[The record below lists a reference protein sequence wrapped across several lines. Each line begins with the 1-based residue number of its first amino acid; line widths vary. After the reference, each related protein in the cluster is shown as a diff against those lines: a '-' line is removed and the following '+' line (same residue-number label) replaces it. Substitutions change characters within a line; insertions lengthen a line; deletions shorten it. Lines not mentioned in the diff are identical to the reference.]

1 MKKNCGGEALF
12 LAVITVLLLVPG
24 SAFASGSGMPWEGPL
39 QKILDS
45 ITGPTAKIAGVIAIC
60 ITGLALAFGEGGG
73 LLRKILGIVFGLS
86 IAFSAA
92 SWGLDFFGY
101 GGGLHF

>member
-1 MKKNCGGEALF
+1 MKKNYVGEVLF
-12 LAVITVLLLVPG
+12 LAVVATLFLVPG

-73 LLRKILGIVFGLS
+73 LLRKILGIVFGLA
-86 IAFSAA
+86 IAFSAS

-101 GGGLHF
+101 GGGLPF